1 MDDLTQDRTI
11 VEDPNASFIPAA
23 ATPGGPCLTVVS
35 GGPVGKVHA
44 LPLGRVTVMGR
55 GADTDLPIR
64 DGRVSRKHAKI
75 TVDSKGA
82 SVLEDLGSSNGT
94 FLNGRQIQQR
104 QKLKE
109 GDHLQLGSAT
119 ILKFFYQNEAEQGIQ
134 RELADRAIK
143 DGLTGIYTEQYL
155 LDRIDNEFAYARRH
169 KTDLALLLFEADDL
183 KSIKGAHGASAGEL
197 VLKELAGLVKR
208 ALRAEDVFA
217 RYGATAFAI
226 LTRGIPDAG
235 VLVVAQRLR
244 RAIKSH
250 NFAFQNAQIP
260 VTISIGMVTES
271 DQAKNPAKLIEIA
284 EKYLHRAQKAKN
296 SIGGLA
302 VKTLVERGDKNS
314 AITIRYNQ

>member
-11 VEDPNASFIPAA
+11 VEEPHEWLMPAA
-23 ATPGGPCLTVVS
+23 AMPGSPCLTVIS
-35 GGPVGKVHA
+35 GATVGKVHA
-44 LPLGRVTVMGR
+44 LPLGRAIVMGR
-55 GADTDLPIR
+55 GADTDLPIA
-64 DGRVSRKHAKI
+64 DGSVSRRHAKLTI
-75 TVDSKGA
+75 DSKGA

-94 FLNGRQIQQR
+94 FVNGSRIQR
-104 QKLKE
+104 QELKE
-109 GDHLQLGSAT
+109 GDHLQLGSGT
-119 ILKFFYQNEAEQGIQ
+119 VLKFSYQNEVEQEVQ
-134 RELADRAIK
+134 QELADRGIK
-143 DGLTGIYTEQYL
+143 DRLTGIYTEQYL
-155 LDRIDNEFAYARRH
+155 LDRIDNEFAYALRH
-169 KTDLALLLFEADDL
+169 KTDLALLMFEIDDF
-183 KSIKGAHGASAGEL
+183 KSIKGAHGTAGCEL
-197 VLKELAGLVKR
+197 VFKELTSLVKR

-217 RYGATAFAI
+217 RYNKTALAI

-260 VTISIGMVTES
+260 VTISIGMVTGS

-284 EKYLHRAQKAKN
+284 EKYLRRAQKAKN

-314 AITIRYNQ
+314 AITIRYT